1 MLVGLVCHQKTLGDK
16 VSMFVKPL
24 IRHGTYDDIIRTS
37 KTHQREKKGDEKASQ
52 TAASM
57 ET

>member
-1 MLVGLVCHQKTLGDK
+1 MGLVCHQKTLGDK